1 MWQDV
6 RALNATANGLIA
18 LVVLACVASGVWWV
32 SQRPMFTLRSVRV
45 DSMYDI
51 ELKRVSALTLR
62 AGVIGK
68 FKGNFFTTNLEQVR
82 TAFESVPWVRRATV
96 RREWPDQLIVS
107 IEEHEPLGTW
117 GEDGRLLSVKGDVFT
132 ANLAEA
138 EEDHPLPAFDGP
150 EGSEKEV
157 LARFGQ
163 LRAWFAPVALTPE
176 SLSLSSR
183 YAWTVKLDNGMLVA
197 LGREQDHDSTHDT
210 MRERVQRLVKVYPQ
224 LAARVPEIE
233 TIDMRYQNGLA
244 LAARGIKISKDGKLV
259 PQPVAKVL
267 ASASSATRVP
277 QAAVPVKPNTK
288 ASTQH

>member
-18 LVVLACVASGVWWV
+18 VVMLVLIASGVWWL
-32 SQRPMFTLRSVRV
+32 SQRPMFTLGSVRV
-45 DSMYDI
+45 ESMYDI
-51 ELKRVSALTLR
+51 ELKRVNELTLR

-138 EEDHPLPAFDGP
+138 DEDHPLPEFEGP

-157 LARFGQ
+157 LARFAE
-163 LRAWFAPVALTPE
+163 LRSWFAPLKLVPE
-176 SLSLSSR
+176 ALSLSSR
-183 YAWTVKLDNGMLVA
+183 YAWTVKLDNGMKVA
-197 LGREQDHDSTHDT
+197 LGREQDHTT
-210 MRERVQRLVKVYPQ
+210 LRNRVARLVGIYPQ
-224 LAARVPEIE
+224 LVDRIQGEIDLV
-233 TIDMRYQNGLA
+233 DMRYPNGLA
-244 LAARGIKISKDGKLV
+244 LAAAGLKLPKDGTKPV
-259 PQPVAKVL
+259 KAVAKM
-267 ASASSATRVP
+267 TRTT
-277 QAAVPVKPNTK
+277 TK
-288 ASTQH
+288 KTSKH